1 MAEQKRDWD
10 KELAEIDRLIAS
22 QPAGAAPKPVP
33 AGKGV
38 PPPAPADARAL
49 PPAPPKGGRWPA
61 WIRAGLGL
69 VLAVAMTQWPYAH
82 ACGLG
87 LMLYLGAAGVVVIA
101 GLWTAVSGWRR
112 RSAGAHVLGLLVLAS
127 GLALVALE
135 VLPRI
140 GYAKQQLAWMCA

>member
-1 MAEQKRDWD
+1 MTDQQRDWD
-10 KELAEIDRLIAS
+10 KELAEIDRLIAN

-33 AGKGV
+33 AGKAA
-38 PPPAPADARAL
+38 PAPADARGTTTA
-49 PPAPPKGGRWPA
+49 PKGGRWPA

-69 VLAVAMTQWPYAH
+69 ALAVAMTQWPYAH

-101 GLWTAVSGWRR
+101 GFWTSVSGWKR
-112 RSAGAHVLGLLVLAS
+112 RSAGAHVLGLLVTLAGM
-127 GLALVALE
+127 GLIAAE

-140 GYAKQQLAWMCA
+140 GYAKQAAVWMCG